1 MRFNS
6 YIRALTSLVV
16 FVIAFAVFG
25 LVGTPNQ
32 PTTLQPKPVP
42 VTNAF
47 ISVSPDCS
55 ALSTADPRQNGVTAS
70 AASGECVVTID
81 RQQDRFIVVRTQF
94 ATSYDRTSPL
104 NTREELVVKV
114 KEGQLGVWVNTLPSS
129 AYDTW
134 QCGFDVA
141 PGSVSDDF
149 CNGQPLPVAVF

>member
-6 YIRALTSLVV
+6 LIRALASLVL
-16 FVIAFAVFG
+16 
-25 LVGTPNQ
+25 LVTTYVAIVLVETPNQ
-32 PTTLQPKPVP
+32 PVVQPKPVP

-70 AASGECVVTID
+70 AASGECIVTIE

-94 ATSYDRTSPL
+94 ATSYDRTSPM

-114 KEGQLGVWVNTLPSS
+114 KEGQLGVWVNDLPSS

-149 CNGQPLPVAVF
+149 CNGQPLPVAVS